1 MLEWLIGYLSLLKCD
16 AGWHIHWINW
26 LVLGCVW
33 SERLIGNKAGFGS
46 RKQLVKNFI
55 SSWAGETH
63 TPMVYIS
70 WVYWILISSKIQL
83 VTIYFV
89 FLPLCKG
96 SQSLFISWVL
106 FHLRVN
112 TQHLNIAAT
121 IFFVVGVFL
130 KTADWSLICSC
141 KFSTFDSFIRH
152 SLYTHSSAWSSFS
165 WAEYKISL
173 SWMVSLGCLL
183 LIQGLSGWRSY
194 LGCTPHSNRSKPY
207 AFCTVKPNIL

>member
-1 MLEWLIGYLSLLKCD
+1 MKLKLSLNFEDKQFVVRSKREREKMLEWLIGYLSLLKCD

-33 SERLIGNKAGFGS
+33 SESLVGNKAGFGS

-83 VTIYFV
+83 VTICFV

-96 SQSLFISWVL
+96 SPSLFISWVL

-121 IFFVVGVFL
+121 IFLLLVCFLRQQIEVLFALVNSMHLILSFVIACAHIALPGAVFL
-130 KTADWSLICSC
+130 ELNTRSLYLGWSL
-141 KFSTFDSFIRH
+141 
-152 SLYTHSSAWSSFS
+152 
-165 WAEYKISL
+165 WAA
-173 SWMVSLGCLL
+173 
-183 LIQGLSGWRSY
+183 SY
-194 LGCTPHSNRSKPY
+194 
-207 AFCTVKPNIL
+207 